1 MNSTFLL
8 TPFNL
13 SLAVNWLWLGQLS
26 LLKLWH
32 CILGFCQMLLKFQSS
47 IGSWSACRISSIFM
61 LKTSCWNVVIA
72 HQKRCCCFPL
82 ALRTTNF
89 KGLPVHE
96 KHPHLVMSNW
106 LLTWHKLQLCISCVI
121 LIMGWGFFTRSGT
134 WLLFPHDHFLF
145 PLYSCYLVTNEVN
158 FLVASLQHPYDQNIC
173 QEIRCIEQSVD
184 MVCNKDWNV
193 HCSHHSLKEI

>member
-13 SLAVNWLWLGQLS
+13 SLGVNWLWLGRLS

-32 CILGFCQMLLKFQSS
+32 CVLGFWQMLLKFQSS
-47 IGSWSACRISSIFM
+47 IGSWSACWISSNFM
-61 LKTSCWNVVIA
+61 LKTSCWDVVIT
-72 HQKRCCCFPL
+72 HQRRCCCFPL
-82 ALRTTNF
+82 AFRTTNF

-121 LIMGWGFFTRSGT
+121 LCISCGLGWGFFTRSGT
-134 WLLFPHDHFLF
+134 WLLFLHDHFLF
-145 PLYSCYLVTNEVN
+145 PLYSCHLITNEVK
-158 FLVASLQHPYDQNIC
+158 FPGCLTSTSLWSEYLPGD
-173 QEIRCIEQSVD
+173 
-184 MVCNKDWNV
+184 KV
-193 HCSHHSLKEI
+193 HWAIGWHDL